1 MESFAATFPHINIDS
16 GFKGWFVSS
25 LLLLAWLGSLVNGPI
40 ADWIGRKGSMLLA
53 VGIFTVGSVF
63 QTAANDVPLLFAA
76 RAIAGFSGGMLTMIV
91 PMYISELSMP
101 EIRGTLVVM
110 QQLSITLGILVSYGL
125 EYGTQYIGGTRCA
138 PDIPYSGGTTNLP
151 KFDPRYDV
159 GPGGCTGQ
167 SDISWRIPFGLQ
179 ILPALVLGIGMVFF
193 LESPRFYL
201 LRRKED
207 KPLAAL
213 AKIRRVHLDT
223 TSLRNEYLGIKAEV
237 LYSSIH
243 RTTCRPYLDM
253 VCLKRLAIGCC
264 VAFLQQ
270 FMGYNAIIYYAPKM
284 FSQLGLSGKTSGL
297 LATGVY
303 GIMNTLSTLPA
314 LFLIERVGRRPL
326 LLCGAA
332 GTFISL
338 IVVGG
343 IIGGFGESLRTN
355 KSAGWAG
362 IAFIYIYDINFSY
375 SFAPIGW
382 VLPSEIFNLGN
393 RSKAM
398 AITTSAT
405 WMSNV
410 VIGLVTPDM
419 LETIG
424 YDTYLFFAGFCAIA
438 FFFTLFVIP
447 ETRGKSLEDMDLVF
461 GDTAAH
467 DEKTRLVEIAASMG
481 LTDVLPDEK
490 IDDAATKVEHHA

>member
-1 MESFAATFPHINIDS
+1 MKSFAATFPRINIDS
-16 GFKGWFVSS
+16 GFK
-25 LLLLAWLGSLVNGPI
+25 
-40 ADWIGRKGSMLLA
+40 
-53 VGIFTVGSVF
+53 VGSVF

-76 RAIAGFSGGMLTMIV
+76 RAIAGFGGGMLTMIV

-110 QQLSITLGILVSYGL
+110 QQLSITLGILVSYWL

-167 SDISWRIPFGLQ
+167 PDISWRIPFGLQ
-179 ILPALVLGIGMVFF
+179 ILPALVLGIGMLFF
-193 LESPRFYL
+193 PESPRFYL

-207 KPLAAL
+207 EALAAL

-237 LYSSIH
+237 LFEEALN
-243 RTTCRPYLDM
+243 RE
-253 VCLKRLAIGCC
+253 
-264 VAFLQQ
+264 
-270 FMGYNAIIYYAPKM
+270 GY
-284 FSQLGLSGKTSGL
+284 
-297 LATGVY
+297 
-303 GIMNTLSTLPA
+303 PA

-326 LLCGAA
+326 LFCGAA

-362 IAFIYIYDINFSY
+362 IAFIYIYDMNFSY

-405 WMSNV
+405 WMSIF

-424 YDTYLFFAGFCAIA
+424 YGT
-438 FFFTLFVIP
+438 
-447 ETRGKSLEDMDLVF
+447 
-461 GDTAAH
+461 
-467 DEKTRLVEIAASMG
+467 
-481 LTDVLPDEK
+481 
-490 IDDAATKVEHHA
+490 

>member
-1 MESFAATFPHINIDS
+1 MESFAATFPRINIDS

-40 ADWIGRKGSMLLA
+40 ADWIGRNGSMLLA

-76 RAIAGFSGGMLTMIV
+76 RAIAGFDGGMLTMIV

-110 QQLSITLGILVSYGL
+110 QQLSITLGILVSYWL

-179 ILPALVLGIGMVFF
+179 ILPALVLGIGMLFF
-193 LESPRFYL
+193 PESPRFYL

-237 LYSSIH
+237 LFEEA
-243 RTTCRPYLDM
+243 LD
-253 VCLKRLAIGCC
+253 RE
-264 VAFLQQ
+264 
-270 FMGYNAIIYYAPKM
+270 GYP
-284 FSQLGLSGKTSGL
+284 
-297 LATGVY
+297 
-303 GIMNTLSTLPA
+303 
-314 LFLIERVGRRPL
+314 
-326 LLCGAA
+326 
-332 GTFISL
+332 
-338 IVVGG
+338 
-343 IIGGFGESLRTN
+343 
-355 KSAGWAG
+355 AGWAG
-362 IAFIYIYDINFSY
+362 IAFIYIYDMNFSY

-405 WMSNV
+405 WMSIF

-424 YDTYLFFAGFCAIA
+424 YGT
-438 FFFTLFVIP
+438 
-447 ETRGKSLEDMDLVF
+447 
-461 GDTAAH
+461 
-467 DEKTRLVEIAASMG
+467 
-481 LTDVLPDEK
+481 
-490 IDDAATKVEHHA
+490 